1 MAKRILVD
9 ATYPQE
15 TRVVLLNDNNQIEEL
30 EYETSS
36 KQQIKGNIYLA
47 KIVRIEP
54 SLQAAFIEYGNE
66 KNGFL
71 PFSEMHP
78 VYYHIPT
85 SDRDKISADL
95 QSIDRPNITQKDM
108 ADAKKTGDDNSDADF
123 LSLDGE
129 SDEIEQEEQSSD
141 NGQDSEEEVEKPKSS
156 KENLYNQYKIQDVI
170 KKGQIILVQA
180 EKESRGN
187 KGASFTS
194 YVSIA
199 GKYCVLMP
207 NSGGHNGISRKIANN
222 EERRRLR
229 GIIDELITEG
239 DKDKASLIIRT
250 AGVRKSTYDIKRD
263 YDYLVRLWNKVR
275 EVTLQST
282 APAFIHMEDDI
293 IKKTIRDMCDHQV
306 KEVLVQGEYARACA
320 AEVMHNM
327 LPSDSNKIIG
337 YTSKTPL
344 FSKFGVEEQLSNL
357 YQPIAP
363 LASGGYIVINPTEAL
378 ISIDV
383 NSGRATSERSI
394 EETAVRTNIE
404 AAKEIARQLKLRDL
418 SGLIVVD
425 FIDMY
430 ESRNRKLVEK
440 TLRDAL
446 SRDRAKIQI
455 GHISTFGLLEMSR
468 QRLRSSFLESNTKM
482 CNHCN
487 GKGIVRADES
497 NAMLILRTI
506 EQEIFT
512 SEVNVVNVYAH
523 ISPVMH
529 LLNNKRHEI
538 QLIEEKYGITL
549 NFHHDVA
556 ATSDSF
562 AIEKIRGT
570 QATAQAKQEGPKP
583 ALALSTNLFE
593 GAAESISEN
602 KPMVHSASPSQKQR
616 RTKKWKDKSDVK
628 DKPNVD
634 VKDKPN
640 VIEITKEEA
649 PVAEV
654 KTEQTSEKPF
664 KKRRNNR
671 YKDRKEEA
679 STPVEI
685 AAPAPVQE
693 DKPNK
698 PKHIHKPKPKVVE
711 EANIPELKEAPVAR
725 RRKTTRKPTAS
736 KE

>member
-30 EYETSS
+30 EYETSN

-54 SLQAAFIEYGNE
+54 SLQAAFIEYGND

-71 PFSEMHP
+71 PFSEIHP
-78 VYYHIPT
+78 VYYHIPA
-85 SDRDKISADL
+85 SDRDKISAEL
-95 QSIDRPNITQKDM
+95 ESINRPEITQKDM
-108 ADAKKTGDDNSDADF
+108 AEADKKPSDDTSDADL

-129 SDEIEQEEQSSD
+129 TEDAEVPEERVDSDSEQEGE
-141 NGQDSEEEVEKPKSS
+141 PRKSF

-194 YVSIA
+194 YISLA

-207 NSGGHNGISRKIANN
+207 NSGGHNGISRKIASG

-229 GIIDELITEG
+229 SIIDELISEG
-239 DKDKASLIIRT
+239 EKEKASLIIRT
-250 AGVRKSTYDIKRD
+250 AGIRKTTYDIKRD
-263 YDYLVRLWNKVR
+263 YDYLVRLWNKIR

-293 IKKTIRDMCDHQV
+293 IKKTIRDMCDHNV
-306 KEVLVQGEYARACA
+306 KEVLVQGEYAKACA
-320 AEVMHNM
+320 SEIMHNM
-327 LPSDSNKIIG
+327 LPSDVHKIVE
-337 YTSKTPL
+337 YNSKTPI
-344 FSKFGVEEQLSNL
+344 FSKYGVEEQLSSL

-363 LASGGYIVINPTEAL
+363 LSSGGYIVINPTEAL

-383 NSGRATSERSI
+383 NSGRATSERGI

-418 SGLIVVD
+418 SGLVVID

-430 ESRNRKLVEK
+430 ESRNRKLVERTFK
-440 TLRDAL
+440 ESL
-446 SRDRAKIQI
+446 SKDKARIQV

-506 EQEIFT
+506 EQEIFK
-512 SEVNVVNVYAH
+512 SEVKIVNVYAH
-523 ISPVMH
+523 LSSVMY
-529 LLNNKRHEI
+529 LLNHRRHEI
-538 QLIEEKYGITL
+538 KSIEEKYNINL
-549 NFHHDVA
+549 NLFHDTE

-562 AIEKIRGT
+562 SIEKIRSS
-570 QATAQAKQEGPKP
+570 EGVSIRNNESPKP
-583 ALALSTNLFE
+583 ALAT
-593 GAAESISEN
+593 
-602 KPMVHSASPSQKQR
+602 SASLFNGESETIMSDTLNNNGKMPSSQKSR
-616 RTKKWKDKSDVK
+616 RAKKWKDKNSNEIDT
-628 DKPNVD
+628 KPA
-634 VKDKPN
+634 
-640 VIEITKEEA
+640 E
-649 PVAEV
+649 EV
-654 KTEQTSEKPF
+654 KTEAPAPEAPATATEVKTDKPR
-664 KKRRNNR
+664 KRRPNNR
-671 YKDRKEEA
+671 KHKDRPAE
-679 STPVEI
+679 
-685 AAPAPVQE
+685 APVQE
-693 DKPNK
+693 QK
-698 PKHIHKPKPKVVE
+698 
-711 EANIPELKEAPVAR
+711 EAKLEPVKEVTKEAPVDKGPR
-725 RRKTTRKPTAS
+725 RRKKKVEA
-736 KE
+736 KA